1 MKSAILNH
9 GRVEAWKAENPRE
22 WWAYQQL
29 NEDDELRER
38 VLAAVLNGRMDDE
51 AIDDLI
57 RFVEALEAY
66 RRASR
71 TGTVRLPPAVGERRS
86 FSILI
91 NRMSRMTG
99 SSGLFF
105 RVDFSSP
112 DGWGG
117 FFDTTNP
124 SVVEKIAKV
133 RNHAKPL
140 NVVAEVSKRV
150 YEFFVELTHVKT
162 M

>member
-1 MKSAILNH
+1 VKSSILEH
-9 GRVEAWKAENPRE
+9 GRVETWKAENPRE

-29 NEDDELRER
+29 DEDDKLRDR
-38 VLAAVLNGRMDDE
+38 VLAAVLNGREDDE

-57 RFVEALEAY
+57 RFTEALEAH
-66 RRASR
+66 RRVSKM
-71 TGTVRLPPAVGERRS
+71 GTVRLPPAVGERRS

-91 NRMSRMTG
+91 NRMTRMTG

-140 NVVAEVSKRV
+140 NVVAEVSRRV
-150 YEFFVELTHVKT
+150 YEFFVELTHVKI

>member
-1 MKSAILNH
+1 
-9 GRVEAWKAENPRE
+9 
-22 WWAYQQL
+22 
-29 NEDDELRER
+29 
-38 VLAAVLNGRMDDE
+38 
-51 AIDDLI
+51 
-57 RFVEALEAY
+57 
-66 RRASR
+66 
-71 TGTVRLPPAVGERRS
+71 
-86 FSILI
+86 
-91 NRMSRMTG
+91 MTG